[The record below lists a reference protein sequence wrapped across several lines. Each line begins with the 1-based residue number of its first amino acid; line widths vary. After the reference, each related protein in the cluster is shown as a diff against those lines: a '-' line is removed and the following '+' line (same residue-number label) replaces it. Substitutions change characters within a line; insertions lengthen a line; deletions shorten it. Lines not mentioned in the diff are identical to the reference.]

1 MDEDDAGSVGTL
13 EPEMREVPERPDRR
27 VLRRNASDRVVAGVA
42 SGLADYFD
50 ISPLAVRTLFGLT
63 AVVIAFENWTPVGL
77 AVVAYLLLWF
87 FVPRSDVGVSAAG
100 QLTRRFPR
108 IGPVLGLLVLLGGAA
123 ALVAQLEPGLGW
135 AVLLIGGGALL
146 FLRDGGWGRKRSSAG
161 PEIAQAGP
169 EIAQPTDPIPAALEP
184 VQMSTA
190 TEPLP
195 FRTPRPPRER
205 SPLGWFG
212 LGIALLV
219 VGGAAILQN
228 LGAIELRL
236 VHYSAIALLIL
247 GVTMLVGAFAGRAR
261 WLVLPS
267 IVLIPVILVS
277 SMITVP
283 LEGGVGDVYEQ
294 PQSVTEIDG
303 EYRRIVGG
311 INLYLTALRDPN
323 TSTTITASSGVGE
336 IYVTVPFDA
345 HVIATGRTGIGGV
358 HIGPRS
364 TEEELDAFLSTTL
377 EPRYGDGATITLD
390 LETGIGAIWVTR
402 QRPTQR
408 ELREL
413 EIEP

>member
-1 MDEDDAGSVGTL
+1 MHEDDAGSVETL
-13 EPEMREVPERPDRR
+13 EPEVPERPDRR

-42 SGLADYFD
+42 SGIADYFD

-63 AVVIAFENWTPVGL
+63 AVVIAFEIWTPLGL

-108 IGPVLGLLVLLGGAA
+108 IGPVLGLIVLLGGLA
-123 ALVAQLEPGLGW
+123 ALGAQLEPGLGW
-135 AVLLIGGGALL
+135 AVLLIGGGVLL
-146 FLRDGGWGRKRSSAG
+146 FLRDGGWGRRQSPTTG
-161 PEIAQAGP
+161 PEIVQPSEPIPPALERM
-169 EIAQPTDPIPAALEP
+169 EIASP
-184 VQMSTA
+184 

-195 FRTPRPPRER
+195 IRVHRAPRER

-212 LGIALLV
+212 LGITLLV

-236 VHYSAIALLIL
+236 VHYSALALLLL
-247 GVTMLVGAFAGRAR
+247 GITMLIGAFAGRPR

-267 IVLIPVILVS
+267 LVLVPVILVS

-294 PQSVTEIDG
+294 PQSVTEVNA
-303 EYRRIVGG
+303 EYRRIVGA

-323 TSTTITASSGVGE
+323 TTTTITASSGLGE

-358 HIGPRS
+358 HFGRLS
-364 TEEELDAFLSTTL
+364 TEDEIDAHLTTTW
-377 EPRYGDGATITLD
+377 EPKHGDGATITLD

-402 QRPTQR
+402 QAPTRR

-413 EIEP
+413 EVEP